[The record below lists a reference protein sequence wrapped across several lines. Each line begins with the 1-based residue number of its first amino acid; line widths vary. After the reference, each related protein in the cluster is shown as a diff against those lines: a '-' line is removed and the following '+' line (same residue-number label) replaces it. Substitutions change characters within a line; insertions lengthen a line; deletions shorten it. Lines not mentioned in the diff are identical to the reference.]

1 LLLHGCKEKITGC
14 LFIMENKNQAYQVNL
29 DDREEDIISSY
40 QQKVQ
45 KMPADLLETT
55 FHTLN
60 AQQNYWLGIFS
71 YYNDF
76 TAPYWTALNSFLTKE
91 KDKINEVNL
100 LQTILDYMELYKF
113 NMQIAGKSAVPVISG
128 LRDFHVSET
137 GKFVK
142 AFINSLFNL
151 DGEEIKKFS
160 RHHDQVLNN
169 LINIYPQAIK
179 NVEKEFGFH
188 FDDGG
193 YLKVAETARF
203 TLYQVSSRDKS
214 IKPNKKLKP
223 IIILPPYVLGPNILG
238 FLPDERKSYTHAYAD
253 QGIPTYIRIM
263 KDVAETPA
271 LQTMTGDDD
280 ARDTRY
286 FCEIIKK
293 KYGKMVTLN
302 GFCQGGFISVINIL
316 SGALDD
322 LVDVL
327 ITCVS
332 PMDGTKSKSLVD
344 YLQHVPERFRDLGY
358 AQKVMPNGNKVVDGK
373 VMSWVYKLKS
383 MESEAPMVA
392 FNRDLASFEGN
403 AGDGFQINKTA
414 TALNHWLIYDRN
426 DLPVAITQMSFDSYT
441 TPVSKDGVLPIK
453 LFGKKLN
460 FKRIKE
466 RGIKWLLCYAQND
479 DLVDKEAALAPLQFV
494 DAEVTVFP
502 KGHGAMATSWSHPD
516 TECALHK
523 RFGDNKRYRGPV
535 RFQLDMSEK

>member
-1 LLLHGCKEKITGC
+1 MWLYGKNYLV
-14 LFIMENKNQAYQVNL
+14 FIMENKNQAYQVNL
-29 DDREEDIISSY
+29 NSKKEDFFSSY

-45 KMPADLLETT
+45 KIPVNLLETT
-55 FHTLN
+55 LHTLN
-60 AQQNYWLGIFS
+60 AQQNYWLGILS

-76 TAPYWTALNSFLTKE
+76 TTPYWTALNSFLTKE
-91 KDKINEVNL
+91 KDKIKEVNL
-100 LQTILDYMELYKF
+100 LQTIFDYMELYKF
-113 NMQIAGKSAVPVISG
+113 NLQIAEKSAGPAISG
-128 LRDFHVSET
+128 LRDFHVNQT

-151 DGEEIKKFS
+151 DGEDIKNFS
-160 RHHDQVLNN
+160 KRHDQILNN
-169 LINIYPQAIK
+169 LINIYPQAIRD
-179 NVEKEFGFH
+179 VENEFGFH

-193 YLKVAETARF
+193 YEKTGETDRF
-203 TLYQVSSRDKS
+203 ILYQVFSRDKS
-214 IKPNKKLKP
+214 IKVNKKLKP

-238 FLPDERKSYTHAYAD
+238 FLPDEKKSYAHAFAD
-253 QGIPTYIRIM
+253 QGIPIYIRII
-263 KDVAETPA
+263 KDVDKVPA
-271 LQTMTGDDD
+271 LQIMTGEDD

-286 FCEIIKK
+286 FCEIIKQRHN
-293 KYGKMVTLN
+293 KMVTLN
-302 GFCQGGFISVINIL
+302 GFCQGGFVGILNIL
-316 SGALDD
+316 SGELDG
-322 LVDVL
+322 LVDTF
-327 ITCVS
+327 ISCVS
-332 PMDGTKSKSLVD
+332 PMDGTKSKSLVE

-392 FNRDLASFEGN
+392 FNRDIASFEGR

-414 TALNHWLIYDRN
+414 AALNHWLIYDRS
-426 DLPVAITQMSFDSYT
+426 DLPVAISQMSFDSYT
-441 TPVSKDGVLPIK
+441 IPVSKDGTLPVK
-453 LFGKKLN
+453 LFGRKLN

-479 DLVDKEAALAPLQFV
+479 DLVDKDAALEPLKFV

-523 RFGDNKRYRGPV
+523 RFGDDKRYRGPV
-535 RFQLDMSEK
+535 RFQLDISGE